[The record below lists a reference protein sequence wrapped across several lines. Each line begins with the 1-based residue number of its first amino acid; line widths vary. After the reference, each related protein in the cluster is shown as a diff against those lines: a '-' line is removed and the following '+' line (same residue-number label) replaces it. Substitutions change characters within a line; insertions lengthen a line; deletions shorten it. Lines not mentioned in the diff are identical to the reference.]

1 MGVGGEKAGSHQSRW
16 SFAASE
22 RASSGYDA
30 QASELHFEASA
41 VAPLRLGCYSKTLTP
56 VVVAT
61 EPSHF
66 AFSFANAG
74 PTQCEL
80 IHPPNWRVHEAASG
94 GRPKA
99 SGSIR
104 RARISRATGGSPPIS
119 PSGGLGSARGRR
131 VPADSAPA

>member
-1 MGVGGEKAGSHQSRW
+1 MTLRLLSRNK
-16 SFAASE
+16 
-22 RASSGYDA
+22 
-30 QASELHFEASA
+30 LHFEASA
-41 VAPLRLGCYSKTLTP
+41 VAPLRQGCYSKTLTP

-104 RARISRATGGSPPIS
+104 RTRISRATGGSPPIS

>member
-1 MGVGGEKAGSHQSRW
+1 MTLRLLSRNK
-16 SFAASE
+16 
-22 RASSGYDA
+22 
-30 QASELHFEASA
+30 LHFEASA

-119 PSGGLGSARGRR
+119 PSGGLGSARARLRPRLRSRGNSRT
-131 VPADSAPA
+131 VLLDTQCTPEHES